1 MRGQSVGERG
11 KSDRGGGG
19 RLEGRKRETEKSV
32 VGETGQAPVR
42 GWQRL
47 EDPSSTGLQ
56 HCLPLLPGGLGAAV
70 PGPVLS

>member
-19 RLEGRKRETEKSV
+19 RLEGRRRETEKSA
-32 VGETGQAPVR
+32 VGETGQAPVW

-47 EDPSSTGLQ
+47 EDPSF
-56 HCLPLLPGGLGAAV
+56 PLASNAV
-70 PGPVLS
+70 SPSFLVAWVPLCRDLI

>member
-19 RLEGRKRETEKSV
+19 RLEGRRRETEKSV
-32 VGETGQAPVR
+32 VGEIGRAPVW

-47 EDPSSTGLQ
+47 EDPSFPLASSTVSPSFLVAWV
-56 HCLPLLPGGLGAAV
+56 LLCRDLI
-70 PGPVLS
+70 